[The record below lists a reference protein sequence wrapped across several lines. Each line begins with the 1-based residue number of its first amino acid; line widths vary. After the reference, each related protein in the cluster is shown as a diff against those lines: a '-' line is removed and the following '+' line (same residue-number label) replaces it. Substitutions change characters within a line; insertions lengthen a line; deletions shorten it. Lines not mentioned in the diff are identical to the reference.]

1 MRPET
6 IFVLSFVIFLVT
18 IILLGATFMH
28 DSVWILMIVPLYIIV
43 DYFIHKDNI

>member
-18 IILLGATFMH
+18 IILLDVTFIH
-28 DSVWILMIVPLYIIV
+28 NFAWILMVVPLYIIV
-43 DYFIHKDNI
+43 DYFIHKDNR